1 MPLPA
6 PLSLGVTRVVTTMAT
21 LAVMLGLRPV
31 AASAQTMGAYLADRI
46 DQSPLPMTDRV
57 TDAQGT
63 TYLVEFDRLVLS
75 LRTGNRFRAVVRFR
89 RTLTSAGGSTR
100 SLARSSPVQSMT
112 VNGTYAVTGAAI
124 RFTPDPSADTQGL
137 QMLDGSVEST
147 GRIAVPF
154 DYRNGAVTRRRILKL
169 RHAPNIL

>member
-1 MPLPA
+1 
-6 PLSLGVTRVVTTMAT
+6 MAT
-21 LAVMLGLRPV
+21 LAVMLGLRPF